1 MTARVNVFALFW
13 ATNACVP
20 AYDKPLDFQVGIAY
34 DTCVPENKGTEM
46 SKKCTKCKE
55 IKELGEF
62 GKNRAQKDGLSGT
75 CRECRKSDVR
85 CPDYHREY
93 QKKWRNENKEYVKNA
108 NKMANR
114 RRILRSAKSSS
125 KHTYLITDGEFIKVG
140 VFTSGKLDKRLESI
154 QNGNPR
160 KLKVLA
166 TSESNI
172 EKLCHYEFEHLN
184 VLNEWF
190 KLDLE
195 LITFFTEN
203 AE

>member
-1 MTARVNVFALFW
+1 
-13 ATNACVP
+13 
-20 AYDKPLDFQVGIAY
+20 
-34 DTCVPENKGTEM
+34 M
-46 SKKCTKCKE
+46 SKKCSKCKE
-55 IKELGEF
+55 AKELSDF
-62 GKNRAQKDGLSGT
+62 GKNKAHKDGLQSI
-75 CRECRKSDVR
+75 CKECRKTEVR
-85 CPDYHREY
+85 NPKYNREY
-93 QKKWRNENKEYVKNA
+93 TRRWRCENLEKSRESSRKSTKKRQRKAALRN
-108 NKMANR
+108 
-114 RRILRSAKSSS
+114 AKSSD
-125 KHTYLITDGEFIKVG
+125 KHTYIITDGEFIKVG
-140 VFTSGKLDKRLESI
+140 VFTDGKLAKRLEGI

-203 AE
+203 AV

>member
-1 MTARVNVFALFW
+1 MV
-13 ATNACVP
+13 
-20 AYDKPLDFQVGIAY
+20 DIAY
-34 DTCVPENKGTEM
+34 HICVPETKGTKM
-46 SKKCTKCKE
+46 SKKCNKCKE
-55 IKELGEF
+55 TKELSEF
-62 GKNRAQKDGLSGT
+62 HNNRSQKDGLSGT
-75 CRECRKSDVR
+75 CKECRKSDAR
-85 CPDYHREY
+85 
-93 QKKWRNENKEYVKNA
+93 NKEYAREYAKRWRSENPEKRRA
-108 NKMANR
+108 IAKKSNKRVQRKGVLSRA
-114 RRILRSAKSSS
+114 SVSD

-140 VFTSGKLDKRLESI
+140 VFTSGKLKQRLEGI

-203 AE
+203 AV

>member
-1 MTARVNVFALFW
+1 
-13 ATNACVP
+13 
-20 AYDKPLDFQVGIAY
+20 
-34 DTCVPENKGTEM
+34 M
-46 SKKCTKCKE
+46 SKKCTKCGETKE
-55 IKELGEF
+55 PSDF
-62 GKNRAQKDGLSGT
+62 GKNRAQKDGLQGT
-75 CRECRKSDVR
+75 CKECRKTDAR
-85 CPDYHREY
+85 NKDYAREY
-93 QKKWRNENKEYVKNA
+93 AKRWRSENPEKSKESIKKA
-108 NKMANR
+108 NKR
-114 RRILRSAKSSS
+114 QQRKCVLRNAKASD

-140 VFTSGKLDKRLESI
+140 VFTGGKLDKRLEGI

-203 AE
+203 AV